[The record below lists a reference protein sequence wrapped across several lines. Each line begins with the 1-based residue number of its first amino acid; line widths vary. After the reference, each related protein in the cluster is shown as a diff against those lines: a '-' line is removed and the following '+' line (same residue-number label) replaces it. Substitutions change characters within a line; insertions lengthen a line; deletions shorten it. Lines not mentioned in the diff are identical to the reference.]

1 MLYLYELSSESPGE
15 SSPNMK
21 GMYNDGHHDGHHCSI
36 DHVPSCM
43 VTALLPQKQSNVN
56 PRTRDS
62 NGNCA
67 GARGLRGCPPA
78 DTALGSL
85 GGGVFISYNTVN
97 YVLTGT
103 YKRT

>member
-1 MLYLYELSSESPGE
+1 
-15 SSPNMK
+15 MK
-21 GMYNDGHHDGHHCSI
+21 GMYNDGHHDDHHCSI

-67 GARGLRGCPPA
+67 GGHYLYGSSAASITMDNVSSSVLGC
-78 DTALGSL
+78 GYI
-85 GGGVFISYNTVN
+85 VH